1 MSLVV
6 RAFPCGPLQANCYVV
21 HDPASGEGAIVD
33 CGGRLDAI
41 FAYVAQ
47 QDVSVRLVVVT
58 HAHFDHIFGLGY
70 LRERYPDAKVYCH
83 QADRQQWQ
91 LNTQF
96 AAQFG
101 VPAPKNMLPA
111 ADVYF
116 DDAFTFRLGSAEF
129 RTIRTPGHT
138 PGSCCFLCAAQKLVF
153 TGDTLFACGVGRTD
167 FPGGSPAA
175 MRESIARLEKEL
187 PGDCVVYPGHDAET
201 SAARALK
208 NARMMV

>member
-6 RAFPCGPLQANCYVV
+6 RAFPCGPLQANCYVL
-21 HDPASGEGAIVD
+21 HDASGDGVIVD

-41 FAYVAQ
+41 YAYIAQ
-47 QDVSVRLVVVT
+47 HDVNVRMVVVT
-58 HAHFDHIFGLGY
+58 HAHFDHIFGVGY
-70 LRERYPDAKVYCH
+70 LRERYPSAKVYCH

-116 DDAFTFRLGSAEF
+116 DDGFTFKVGEAEF
-129 RTIRTPGHT
+129 RTLHTPGHT
-138 PGSCCFLCAAQKLVF
+138 PGSCCFVCAAQKLVL
-153 TGDTLFACGVGRTD
+153 TGDTLFSCGVGRTD
-167 FPGGSPAA
+167 FVGGDPRA
-175 MRESIARLEKEL
+175 MRKSIALLEKEI
-187 PGDCVVYPGHDAET
+187 PGDFVVYPGHDAQEV
-201 SAARALK
+201 AARALES
-208 NARMMV
+208 ARMMV

>member
-41 FAYVAQ
+41 FAYVAKN
-47 QDVSVRLVVVT
+47 DVSVRLIVAT
-58 HAHFDHIFGLGY
+58 HAHFDHIFGFGY
-70 LRERYPDAKVYCH
+70 LRERYPSAKIYCH

-101 VPAPKNMLPA
+101 VPAPKNMLPE

-116 DDAFTFRLGSAEF
+116 DDSFTFKVGGFEF
-129 RTIRTPGHT
+129 RTLHTPGHT
-138 PGSCCFLCAAQKLVF
+138 PGSCCFLCAAQKIVF
-153 TGDTLFACGVGRTD
+153 TGDTLFSCGVGRTD
-167 FPGGSPAA
+167 FIGGSPDA
-175 MRESIARLEKEL
+175 MRKSIALLEKEV
-187 PGDCVVYPGHDAET
+187 PGDYTVYPGHDTDET
-201 SAARALK
+201 AARALRS
-208 NARMMV
+208 ARMMI